1 MKQFGVS
8 RLWRHNQQLEDTSNS
23 RVLFMFTVM
32 EQINEE
38 HYRKLERMY
47 LTSKGNTAYYETMTL
62 NISHKKAELTLDISD
77 KYFHALGAI
86 HGSVYFKM
94 LDDAAFF
101 AVNSI
106 VEDAFVLTTS
116 FNINLLRPV
125 SAGKLRAVGQVR
137 FSSRQ
142 LFVAEATLYNEAG
155 KEVAFGTGNFAK
167 SKVALSAEIGYK
179 WISFGKHMEIE
190 PIKNPK
196 IFLKEIG
203 IIG

>member
-1 MKQFGVS
+1 
-8 RLWRHNQQLEDTSNS
+8 
-23 RVLFMFTVM
+23 MFTVM

-62 NISHKKAELTLDISD
+62 NISHKKTELTLDISD

-179 WISFGKHMEIE
+179 
-190 PIKNPK
+190 
-196 IFLKEIG
+196 
-203 IIG
+203 